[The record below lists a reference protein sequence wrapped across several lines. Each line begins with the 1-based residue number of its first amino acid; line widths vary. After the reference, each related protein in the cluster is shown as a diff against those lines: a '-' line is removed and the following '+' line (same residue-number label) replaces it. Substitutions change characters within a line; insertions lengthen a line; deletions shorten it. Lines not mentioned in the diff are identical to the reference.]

1 MDTVYDGFIS
11 KYINRKLSEPAARIL
26 SRTRLTPNQ
35 VSWGAFG
42 IALLSFISFILG
54 QNIIGGLLVQL
65 SSVVDGIDGSLARLK
80 GMSSAFGG
88 FLDSVL
94 DRYADILI
102 VLGMVLWSLS
112 YESYSGIWLVGFL
125 AIVGTLSVSY
135 TRARI
140 GSEYRLIFDRGL
152 PSLASRD
159 IRLFLIMLGGIT
171 GQVYFCLLVIAILT
185 NLVVF
190 IRLIYSYFRLE
201 TRQPKSVLT
210 VAEMEEDAPSISK

>member
-1 MDTVYDGFIS
+1 M
-11 KYINRKLSEPAARIL
+11 LA
-26 SRTRLTPNQ
+26 RTRLTPNQ
-35 VSWGAFG
+35 ATWGAFG
-42 IALLSFISFILG
+42 IAVLSFISFTSG
-54 QNIIGGLLVQL
+54 QNIIGGLLAQL
-65 SSVVDGIDGSLARLK
+65 SSVADGIDGSLARLK

-112 YESYSGIWLVGFL
+112 SESYPGIWLVGFL
-125 AIVGTLSVSY
+125 AIVGTLLVSY

-140 GSEYRLIFDRGL
+140 DGEHRPIFNRGL

-159 IRLFLIMLGGIT
+159 IRLFLVMLGGIT

-190 IRLIYSYFRLE
+190 YRLVYSYRYLRLE
-201 TRQPKSVLT
+201 TRRSKPVLT
-210 VAEMEEDAPSISK
+210 AAEVEEDVPPTPR